1 MSNHYTAQNVP
12 YHALPL
18 SNEER
23 GPSPSRYGA
32 DPGELQP
39 SAYHTPT
46 LGPAELHPDDAHYS
60 TNLDVPPG
68 AQPRFLGAA
77 LYNEQGGYRDSYA
90 STSQHSYSGSRSE
103 YNGSLYALDPAGGY
117 QDDPHASYQAGQYPM
132 MPISPVERNRFLE
145 EKQAA
150 YVAPRE
156 KSKRKCILFSVIAGL
171 LLLVIA
177 VGVPVYLFVIRPKIA
192 TSTSSATTSTSKT
205 AAASATPSSTK
216 TGTLAVTG
224 GDGSTVTTEDG
235 STFVYHNK
243 FGGYW
248 YYDENNPFQYGGR
261 AQSWSPALNE
271 TFQYGTDQIR
281 G

>member
-1 MSNHYTAQNVP
+1 MSNQNLP

-23 GPSPSRYGA
+23 GPSPVLYGT
-32 DPGELQP
+32 DPGELQA

-46 LGPAELHPDDAHYS
+46 LGPAELPPDDAHYGF
-60 TNLDVPPG
+60 NLDVPSG
-68 AQPRFLGAA
+68 ASQPRFFGAA
-77 LYNEQGGYRDSYA
+77 LYNEQGGFRDSYA
-90 STSQHSYSGSRSE
+90 SSSQHSYSASRSE

-117 QDDPHASYQAGQYPM
+117 QDDPHASYQPGQYPM

-150 YVAPRE
+150 YVAPQE
-156 KSKRKCILFSVIAGL
+156 QTKRRFFFCFVIAGL

-177 VGVPVYLFVIRPKIA
+177 VAVPVYLFVIKPKIA
-192 TSTSSATTSTSKT
+192 TSTSAATTTSATNT
-205 AAASATPSSTK
+205 AAPSATPTSTK

-235 STFVYHNK
+235 TTFVYHNK

-248 YYDENNPFQYGGR
+248 YYDENDPFNNGAR

-271 TFQYGTDQIR
+271 TFQYGVDQIR